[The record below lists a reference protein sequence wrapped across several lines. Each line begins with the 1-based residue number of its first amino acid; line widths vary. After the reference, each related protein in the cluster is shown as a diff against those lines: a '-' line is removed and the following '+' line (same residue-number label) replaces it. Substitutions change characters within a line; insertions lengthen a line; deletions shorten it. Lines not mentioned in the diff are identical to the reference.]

1 VTDFPHLPLHQRS
14 REFQLFQ
21 YGPIVAFEELPPLR
35 EVRAELRMHGYRLI
49 DVDASSGS
57 AAGCYRQ
64 IAEQLRDPY
73 DRDDRAIELNA
84 FNDLSF
90 VLNDHL
96 RAAAAAFVITGFD
109 ALVAKEPE
117 EAQFLDE
124 IVREAWRSAIQG
136 RLLGVLVHPT
146 SAVERR
152 VGGVF
157 PDRWFEWWPE

>member
-1 VTDFPHLPLHQRS
+1 VTDYPHLPLRERT

-21 YGPIVAFEELPPLR
+21 YGPIVAFDELPPLR
-35 EVRAELRMHGYRLI
+35 EVRDELRVHGYRLI

-57 AAGCYRQ
+57 AAECYRQ

-73 DRDDRAIELNA
+73 AYDDRPIELNA
-84 FNDLSF
+84 FNDLPF
-90 VLNDHL
+90 VLRDHL
-96 RAAAAAFVITGFD
+96 RAAAAAFVVTGFD
-109 ALVAKEPE
+109 ALVAKDPE

-124 IVREAWRSAIQG
+124 IVREAWRSAVQG
-136 RLLGVLVHPT
+136 RLLGVLVHPI